1 MMFVLVAEERPTPA
15 ERPNIVILLA
25 DDFRPDAIAALGN
38 PAVRTPHLDQL
49 ARRGLIFRRAYN
61 FGSNQAA
68 VCLPSRNMF
77 LSGRSYFRW
86 KGRPHASAEQP
97 NLPRSFND
105 AGYATFHIGKGGNI
119 AAKIEPLFQTHSY
132 LKDRA
137 ERTSGEPG
145 RAAIDRSLEWLA
157 QQPSDRPYLMYIA
170 FEAPHDPRVAAD
182 KYRVGYDASS
192 YPLPGNFLPEHP
204 FDNGELR
211 VRDEQLAP
219 WPRTPEEI
227 RRQLVDYA
235 AVITGLDHHIGRL
248 MAAIQSRGDQKNTV
262 ILFASDNGL
271 AIGSHGLMGKQNLY
285 EHSARVPL
293 IIAGPGIPAGE
304 SPSLTYLFDIYPTL
318 CDLAHIPIP
327 EGLDGISLLPILGDP
342 KKSLRQELLLT
353 YRHQQRAI
361 TTDRWKLILYPP
373 SHRTQLFDLMAD
385 PLEQIDLSPSKD
397 HQETRDQLFQRLRLL
412 QQQFADELPL
422 DPPS

>member
-1 MMFVLVAEERPTPA
+1 MMSILLADEKPALA

-25 DDFRPDAIAALGN
+25 DDFRPDAIAALGH
-38 PAVRTPHLDQL
+38 PVLKTPHLDQL
-49 ARRGLIFRRAYN
+49 ARRGLIFRHAYN

-86 KGRPHASAEQP
+86 KGRPHASADQP

-132 LKDRA
+132 LKDQA

-145 RAAIDRSLEWLA
+145 RTAIDRSLEWLTK
-157 QQPSDRPYLMYIA
+157 QPSDRPYLMYIA

-182 KYRVGYDASS
+182 TYRANYDPSS
-192 YPLPGNFLPEHP
+192 FPLPGNFLPEHP

-219 WPRTPEEI
+219 WPRTPDEI
-227 RRQLVDYA
+227 RRHLTDYA

-248 MAAIQSRGDQKNTV
+248 MDAIRSRGDDKNT
-262 ILFASDNGL
+262 IIIFASDNGL

-285 EHSARVPL
+285 EHSAGVPL
-293 IIAGPGIPAGE
+293 IVAGPGIQAGE
-304 SPSLTYLFDIYPTL
+304 TSSLVYLFDIYPTL
-318 CDLAHIPIP
+318 CELAHIPVP
-327 EGLDGISLLPILGDP
+327 AGLDGVSLLPILRDP

-353 YRHQQRAI
+353 YRDRQRAI
-361 TTDRWKLILYPP
+361 RTDRWKLILYPQ
-373 SHRTQLFDLMAD
+373 SHRSQLFDLLAD
-385 PLEQIDLSPSKD
+385 PLEQVDLSQKKD
-397 HQETRDQLFQRLRLL
+397 HHETRDQLFRRLRLL
-412 QQQFADELPL
+412 QQQFGDDLNLE
-422 DPPS
+422 PPA